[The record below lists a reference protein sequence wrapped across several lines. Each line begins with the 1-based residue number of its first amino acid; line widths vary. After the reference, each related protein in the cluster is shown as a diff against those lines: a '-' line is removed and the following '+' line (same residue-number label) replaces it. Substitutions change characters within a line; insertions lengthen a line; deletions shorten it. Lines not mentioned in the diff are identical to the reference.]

1 MDDEVKNREDEAGGL
16 DDLLDE
22 ILQKNMEEEVQKG
35 EESVASRADSASDSV
50 NANVSADN
58 RLTGNPLS
66 VGNVGASEQA
76 VANGLT
82 DDRVTGAS
90 SVAGNH
96 TGNGSDIGSNAE
108 MNVNDSNA
116 SREQSRQSVK
126 TEQIEQTTTEQ
137 SASEQKASN
146 EDDSAKQS
154 PDKPTPEEYLDD
166 VFGDTAES
174 DKKDDEDI
182 RVIEVEVGSEDD
194 TRITKKDI
202 LSMLAYVLI
211 IFLLTFVIVHYVG
224 QRTRV
229 SGSSMENTLS
239 NGDNLIVDKLSYRF
253 HDPERF
259 DVIIFPFQYE
269 TDTYYIKR
277 IIGLPGETV
286 QIGTDGTIYIN
297 GEVLDEDYGLET
309 IQDPGMAIDPIVL
322 GEDEYFVLGDNRNN
336 SSDSRFGGVGKVK
349 RDTIIG
355 RAWIRIYPFD
365 EIKKL

>member
-1 MDDEVKNREDEAGGL
+1 MDDERKNLEEENAGL
-16 DDLLDE
+16 DDILDE
-22 ILQKNMEEEVQKG
+22 ILQKNMEEEAHKG
-35 EESVASRADSASDSV
+35 ERAGRMPQAEPLPEIAPV
-50 NANVSADN
+50 EVSFD
-58 RLTGNPLS
+58 
-66 VGNVGASEQA
+66 E
-76 VANGLT
+76 T
-82 DDRVTGAS
+82 DDVFRELPESEAEPAQES
-90 SVAGNH
+90 IEEEPSV
-96 TGNGSDIGSNAE
+96 
-108 MNVNDSNA
+108 
-116 SREQSRQSVK
+116 
-126 TEQIEQTTTEQ
+126 
-137 SASEQKASN
+137 
-146 EDDSAKQS
+146 
-154 PDKPTPEEYLDD
+154 KPTPEEYLDD
-166 VFGDTAES
+166 VFGEDTPEAGE
-174 DKKDDEDI
+174 KDDDI

-202 LSMLAYVLI
+202 LSMLLYVII

-253 HDPERF
+253 NDPERF

-309 IQDPGMAIDPIVL
+309 IQDPGNAIEPIVL

-336 SSDSRFGGVGKVK
+336 SSDSRFDGVGKVK